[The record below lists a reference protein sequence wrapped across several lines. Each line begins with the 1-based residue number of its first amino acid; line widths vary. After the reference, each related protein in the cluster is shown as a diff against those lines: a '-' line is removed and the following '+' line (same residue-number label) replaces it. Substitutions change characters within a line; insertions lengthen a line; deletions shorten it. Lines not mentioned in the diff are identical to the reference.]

1 MACRYRS
8 HRGAAAAPRRAAVPA
23 LWLSHTFSA
32 CRCARVGTGRS
43 DSRCAS
49 PPKCRVPL
57 WSHARTLAS
66 LYCSSWLDLVLAD
79 GQRFGSQSPCL
90 DLVLANEQRF
100 RSQPWIDPR
109 YRFCA
114 AADGVIPQLEPLTCD
129 FNELASVVGPE
140 PADII
145 KAAGKH
151 LMAEIEAATNHLVG
165 HQHHFVVIDDL
176 PVAMTLYA

>member
-79 GQRFGSQSPCL
+79 GQRF
-90 DLVLANEQRF
+90 
-100 RSQPWIDPR
+100 RSQRWIDPR

>member
-79 GQRFGSQSPCL
+79 GQRF
-90 DLVLANEQRF
+90 
-100 RSQPWIDPR
+100 RSQPWFDPR